1 MEIVS
6 CRQRLGYPK
15 IRDPEKEILPC
26 QYACAYKPLKH
37 GNPIINRCVYF
48 ANNAPCLS
56 QALDPAMVKEVE
68 AVVALF
74 LKKGEKSK
82 VSNPQIKSGF
92 QSTFNI
98 FFLSYI

>member
-15 IRDPEKEILPC
+15 IRDPEQEILPC

-48 ANNAPCLS
+48 ANNAPYNAYS
-56 QALDPAMVKEVE
+56 IVKVILYVE
-68 AVVALF
+68 
-74 LKKGEKSK
+74 
-82 VSNPQIKSGF
+82 N
-92 QSTFNI
+92 NI
-98 FFLSYI
+98 D